1 MRPYIIEKILV
12 LKKKKEELLKYM
24 GKEGETFILNQ
35 ELICQIGEILNNI
48 VEVLTSIYYILTM
61 NWLGRLPKHS
71 FENLEMLIKKGYI
84 SANYGDCYF
93 RMIRLLNFYYDF
105 TPLDGE
111 DVYRIARDALP
122 AIDNLIKEVE
132 ERI

>member
-111 DVYRIARDALP
+111 DVCRIARDALP

>member
-48 VEVLTSIYYILTM
+48 VEVLTSICYILTM